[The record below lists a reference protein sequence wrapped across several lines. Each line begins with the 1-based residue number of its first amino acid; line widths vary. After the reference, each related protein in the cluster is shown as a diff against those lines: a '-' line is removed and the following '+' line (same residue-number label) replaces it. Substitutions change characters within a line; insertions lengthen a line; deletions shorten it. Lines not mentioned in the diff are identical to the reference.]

1 MTLNLDHL
9 LAVDEQP
16 LRTLVTS
23 SGLRSRETSDL
34 RGELS
39 QHLGAYGITRVAHL
53 TGFDRIGLPVHMAI
67 KPQGRTLASGSGK
80 GVSPDAS
87 WVSAVMEC
95 CEQAVWEHLEIAS
108 VVASQNELR
117 WRGVVTVDGSL
128 CPQAK
133 GSLWTPDVPIRW
145 TPSWDI
151 IAGTEVWVPDG
162 LVAVALGG
170 DKSYRPFIT
179 GSNGLASGAHVLEA
193 ILSGLMEVV
202 ERDGMTLTTHVGDR
216 PHLDGMARLRAV
228 EPSVADRIEAAGL
241 RLEVVDATTEIGI
254 PIVVAYLHDVPG
266 GRTGSFKGAG
276 ASLSASAAL
285 VRAVTEAAQ
294 GRCLI
299 VSGARDDMFESQR
312 AAATSSTV
320 STPTSVEGVFDND
333 VNLSTGS
340 VEGDLER
347 AATMLRSAGFPQ
359 ILVIRHTSPDDP
371 VQVVRVIVPGL
382 EGYMFSYAAVGER
395 GQAWVDD
402 YRLET
407 A

>member
-347 AATMLRSAGFPQ
+347 AATMLRSAGFSQ

>member
-1 MTLNLDHL
+1 
-9 LAVDEQP
+9 
-16 LRTLVTS
+16 
-23 SGLRSRETSDL
+23 
-34 RGELS
+34 
-39 QHLGAYGITRVAHL
+39 
-53 TGFDRIGLPVHMAI
+53 
-67 KPQGRTLASGSGK
+67 
-80 GVSPDAS
+80 
-87 WVSAVMEC
+87 
-95 CEQAVWEHLEIAS
+95 
-108 VVASQNELR
+108 
-117 WRGVVTVDGSL
+117 
-128 CPQAK
+128 
-133 GSLWTPDVPIRW
+133 
-145 TPSWDI
+145 
-151 IAGTEVWVPDG
+151 
-162 LVAVALGG
+162 
-170 DKSYRPFIT
+170 
-179 GSNGLASGAHVLEA
+179 
-193 ILSGLMEVV
+193 
-202 ERDGMTLTTHVGDR
+202 MTLTTHVGDR

>member
-1 MTLNLDHL
+1 
-9 LAVDEQP
+9 
-16 LRTLVTS
+16 
-23 SGLRSRETSDL
+23 
-34 RGELS
+34 
-39 QHLGAYGITRVAHL
+39 
-53 TGFDRIGLPVHMAI
+53 MAI

-108 VVASQNELR
+108 VLASQNELR

-162 LVAVALGG
+162 LVAVSLSG
-170 DKSYRPFIT
+170 DGSYRPFIT

-347 AATMLRSAGFPQ
+347 AATMLRSAGFSQ